1 MKTPRRHIALLLTGL
16 FLLSL
21 LASCSDKGV
30 RMPKHRKRRHCDCPT
45 FTLSPQSSIP
55 PALPAA
61 PLS

>member
-45 FTLSPQSSIP
+45 FTISPQSSIP
-55 PALPAA
+55 PAWPTP